1 MGTVLGSIMDPAADK
16 LLMTTMVVSLTMR
29 GMLPR
34 SFNLSLLD
42 ATAADVEREPRTNS
56 SSRDSDFGSRR
67 TLNPISILLPLR
79 IPSTTCTFSNL
90 RQPFALAHVV
100 DESSRE
106 RRKLLRDI
114 GISLFPPL
122 LSIRQ
127 QSQNTTLSFNS
138 FS

>member
-79 IPSTTCTFSNL
+79 IPSTTRTFSNL
-90 RQPFALAHVV
+90 RQPFALAHAV
-100 DESSRE
+100 DESGRE
-106 RRKLLRDI
+106 CRKPSRDI

-127 QSQNTTLSFNS
+127 QSRNTIPSSNL